1 MENYIING
9 RIDID
14 LCDLIIENYED
25 NFRDHSHYDKTR
37 GYHRISNRQ
46 MNPLLMRQY
55 IKELIN
61 MEGRYRDTFPHINQ
75 GTKWGI
81 TSPFNIQKYD
91 PGEAYNPIHI
101 ECGGPRKDKMVR
113 ILAFTTYLNSIETG
127 GETEFI
133 NQNIKVHPI
142 KGNTILWPAGWT
154 HPHRGIP
161 APNETK
167 YIVTGWFSYH
177 HRC

>member
-1 MENYIING
+1 MESYILTDY
-9 RIDID
+9 IDPKI
-14 LCDLIIENYED
+14 CDSIIENYED
-25 NFRDHSHYDKTR
+25 NFDKSNFDKLR
-37 GYHRISNRQ
+37 GYHRINNGKLSK
-46 MNPLLMRQY
+46 PLMKQY
-55 IKELIN
+55 LNEVITVEKK
-61 MEGRYRDTFPHINQ
+61 YRERFSHISQ

-91 PGEAYNPIHI
+91 PGNAYNPIHI
-101 ECGGPRKDKMVR
+101 ECGGPREGKMVR
-113 ILAFTTYLNSIETG
+113 ILALTTYLNDVFEG

-133 NQNIKVHPI
+133 TQGLKVKPR
-142 KGNTILWPAGWT
+142 KGLTVIWPAGWT

-167 YIVTGWFSYH
+167 YIITGWFSYH